1 MRKELDNTKATVR
14 LRKSAYRKEWYLYIE
29 SYPVRV
35 AGKDSPQRVREYL
48 NRTITTPIWD
58 KSRTARTTEATQT
71 FKPKRDLNGIILC
84 KSEIDQEACIYADSV
99 RKLRQREYDNA
110 SLYSDTETAQAE
122 QKERLQQNFI
132 KYFDKVADKRH
143 SNSSLS
149 IQTNWERV
157 HALLKMF
164 AGDTLEKPH

>member
-35 AGKDSPQRVREYL
+35 AGKESPQRVREYL

-84 KSEIDQEACIYADSV
+84 KSEMDQEACIYADSV

-132 KYFDKVADKRH
+132 KYFV
-143 SNSSLS
+143 
-149 IQTNWERV
+149 
-157 HALLKMF
+157 F
-164 AGDTLEKPH
+164 